1 MKILDDLEKNK
12 GKNDTKSN
20 EESKTAEENQKAAL
34 IEESGISIS
43 KELSVDIKNKD
54 EPSAGSR
61 TELNDKSELE
71 SNTEPN
77 DKSRVKAEI
86 LEEVGII
93 LRVKSKIKEQF
104 IKYFIANSG
113 DNEQNKINQKRLGL
127 FIGVIVLT
135 VLLPVFYGMSKKVEE
150 QKVKLPDSQ
159 EFELQKLTDNGA
171 SYEDKWI
178 KGAKKEVDAVKEKA
192 DTIEQ
197 QTKEITDNLDK
208 TKISK
213 EELKELLREQ
223 KQVIEAEF
231 EKRILAETE
240 KVKKEQSDRVKEDV
254 GGHINY
260 SGVPEKASYVFG
272 KYIPAGSHAKAVLI
286 SGVDAGIGITSEAD
300 PRHVLMR
307 VTGTV
312 TSAGFGVDNLKSDVL
327 IGCIIQGQAVGDI
340 SSEKAYVKPTVMTC
354 AKKPNTV
361 IEIPVKGYIISQGK
375 SGIRGKVISR
385 EGDLV
390 LKSFLSGAISGLG
403 GGVSQS
409 MRPKYEMTSGSLVG
423 EKQSLKDILGGGMAS
438 GVGSSSDRL
447 SDYFIKKAEQYQPVI
462 SIDEGTIVDIVFQE
476 GFSIEEVKN
485 EKK

>member
-1 MKILDDLEKNK
+1 
-12 GKNDTKSN
+12 
-20 EESKTAEENQKAAL
+20 
-34 IEESGISIS
+34 
-43 KELSVDIKNKD
+43 
-54 EPSAGSR
+54 
-61 TELNDKSELE
+61 
-71 SNTEPN
+71 
-77 DKSRVKAEI
+77 
-86 LEEVGII
+86 
-93 LRVKSKIKEQF
+93 VKSKIKEQF